1 MSRLR
6 DLSIKAKLSAGFGL
20 SLALIFAIG
29 AISLVQF
36 RNINMLSARVTEG
49 WLPQIVALGEIKSAM
64 GEHYSLAKRRMNTTD
79 PRQIAADSAAMR
91 AAQAEVDVSTYRF
104 RMMAD
109 RPDEFALLAQ
119 IDAAWAAYWQSFD
132 TVVAQIDAGDPAS
145 AQGKFST
152 TTAAAHA
159 NAARIIDDLVNV
171 SKADGY
177 AAANEVR
184 SLYRLSLALVAAVLL
199 FSVLSVGAAIRWIS
213 ISVSKPILKISNAM
227 QLLAAGDNSVAV
239 FEGVERKDE
248 IGVLVT
254 AVAGYRD
261 SLDRIRQL
269 ADEAVRERQRL
280 DAALTSMSQGLCMF
294 DAKEKLVISNRRF
307 AEIYRLQPEKIRPG
321 MTTRELMALTAGG
334 EAEAVDPEGTLALQQ
349 KFIRAG

>member
-1 MSRLR
+1 MPRLS
-6 DLSIKAKLSAGFGL
+6 DLSIKAKLSVGFGL

-49 WLPQIVALGEIKSAM
+49 WLPQIVALGEIKRAM

-79 PRQIAADSAAMR
+79 PYQIAADSAAMQ

-104 RMMAD
+104 RMLAD

-119 IDAAWAAYWQSFD
+119 IDTAWAAYWQSFD
-132 TVVAQIDAGDPAS
+132 TVVAQIDAGDPVS
-145 AQGKFST
+145 AQDRFST
-152 TTAAAHA
+152 ATAAAFA

-171 SKADGY
+171 SKKDGY
-177 AAANEVR
+177 AAAKEVR
-184 SLYRLSLALVAAVLL
+184 SLYELSLALVAAVLL
-199 FSVLSVGAAIRWIS
+199 FSALSVGAAIRWIS

-254 AVAGYRD
+254 AVAG
-261 SLDRIRQL
+261 
-269 ADEAVRERQRL
+269 
-280 DAALTSMSQGLCMF
+280 
-294 DAKEKLVISNRRF
+294 
-307 AEIYRLQPEKIRPG
+307 
-321 MTTRELMALTAGG
+321 
-334 EAEAVDPEGTLALQQ
+334 
-349 KFIRAG
+349 

>member
-1 MSRLR
+1 MPRLS
-6 DLSIKAKLSAGFGL
+6 DLSIKAKLSVGFGL

-49 WLPQIVALGEIKSAM
+49 WLPQIVALGEIKRAM

-79 PRQIAADSAAMR
+79 PYQIAADSAAMQ
-91 AAQAEVDVSTYRF
+91 AAQADT
-104 RMMAD
+104 
-109 RPDEFALLAQ
+109 
-119 IDAAWAAYWQSFD
+119 AWAAYWQSFD
-132 TVVAQIDAGDPAS
+132 TVVAQIDAGNPVS

-152 TTAAAHA
+152 TTAAAFA

-177 AAANEVR
+177 AAAKEVR
-184 SLYRLSLALVAAVLL
+184 SLYELSLALVAAVLL
-199 FSVLSVGAAIRWIS
+199 FSALSVGAAIRWIS

-254 AVAGYRD
+254 AVAGYR
-261 SLDRIRQL
+261 
-269 ADEAVRERQRL
+269 
-280 DAALTSMSQGLCMF
+280 
-294 DAKEKLVISNRRF
+294 
-307 AEIYRLQPEKIRPG
+307 
-321 MTTRELMALTAGG
+321 
-334 EAEAVDPEGTLALQQ
+334 
-349 KFIRAG
+349 